1 MYIVSMKIEKDKGS
15 FYSQG
20 GTAFKKKYGKGA
32 FKTLVNKR
40 WDRHYGRIC
49 LNCDK
54 TKEEIE
60 KNKTPC
66 QKIVR
71 KIIMVDEVIT
81 FKKHE
86 FNDPANGR
94 PKPRKLKDS

>member
-1 MYIVSMKIEKDKGS
+1 MKNDKEKSS

-60 KNKTPC
+60 KKKTPC
-66 QKIVR
+66 QKIV
-71 KIIMVDEVIT
+71 KKVIMVEEIVT
-81 FKKHE
+81 FKQHE
-86 FNDPANGR
+86 FNDPTKGR
-94 PKPRKLKDS
+94 PIPRKIKN